1 MQAHSARNRTQRA
14 RTSEGSMPDRR
25 LAKTRNALAQA
36 MFQLMQ
42 EKDWDAI
49 AVQDICDAADVARS
63 SFYAHFDSKVALL
76 DHMIA
81 RSLATALAQRKS
93 GNEPLALLV
102 WVIDHVTENRGLFQR
117 TSRKGGAQTVTMRF
131 KAALLEELT
140 KNLKMAGI
148 ASPPVRAAFL
158 LGGTFDALL
167 DWSKSWNV
175 AKLPALK
182 SDILAAAR
190 GALSP
195 ITVPKV

>member
-1 MQAHSARNRTQRA
+1 MQSHSARNRTQSA
-14 RTSEGSMPDRR
+14 KTSERSVPDRR

-81 RSLATALAQRKS
+81 GALAAALAQRKS
-93 GNEPLALLV
+93 GNEPLALLA

-117 TSRKGGAQTVTMRF
+117 TSRKGGAQTVMMRF

-140 KNLKMAGI
+140 ENLKMAGI

-167 DWSKSWNV
+167 DWSKSWNM

-182 SDILAAAR
+182 SEILAAAR
-190 GALSP
+190 GALAG
-195 ITVPKV
+195 IAVPKV

>member
-14 RTSEGSMPDRR
+14 RTSEGSIPDRR

-117 TSRKGGAQTVTMRF
+117 TSRKGGAQTAAMRF

-182 SDILAAAR
+182 SDILATAR

>member
-1 MQAHSARNRTQRA
+1 MQAHSARNRTKHA
-14 RTSEGSMPDRR
+14 KKSEMSVPDRR

-49 AVQDICDAADVARS
+49 AVRDICDAADVARS

-81 RSLATALAQRKS
+81 GALATAQVQRKS

-117 TSRKGGAQTVTMRF
+117 TSRKGGAQTVMMRF

-140 KNLKMAGI
+140 ENLRMAGI
-148 ASPPVRAAFL
+148 ASPSLRAAFL

-167 DWSKSWNV
+167 GWSKSWSL

-182 SDILAAAR
+182 SGILAAAN
-190 GALSP
+190 GALAG
-195 ITVPKV
+195 IAVPKV